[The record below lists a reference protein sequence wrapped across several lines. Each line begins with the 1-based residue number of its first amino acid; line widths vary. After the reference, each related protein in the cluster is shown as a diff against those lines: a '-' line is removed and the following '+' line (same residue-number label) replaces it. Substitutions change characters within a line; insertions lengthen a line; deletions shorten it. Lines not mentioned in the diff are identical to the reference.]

1 MRILHCIL
9 SKDFAGS
16 ETYCCQLAS
25 LQATHA
31 AIVLPPVA
39 DSVQV
44 IAKDSGQPAYMRRLQ
59 RAAAPAMLVCVPRWW
74 PSACD
79 VTAIGS
85 IVRAFAPD
93 IVHTHLGRATIR
105 AGNAARKLGVAHV
118 ATLHLDWRNA
128 YARCD
133 GIICI
138 AEWQRKLIPRSYRGH
153 VSVVWNWTPPVYG
166 AEGAA
171 TTSGGPLSARQGG
184 VTFLTLGRLVPQKG
198 VDVLIRAFRKA
209 FPTGV
214 EAVRCLIA
222 GDGPQRTELERL
234 AQGERRIKMLG
245 YVEDPTAVYRDADV
259 YVSAARYEPF
269 GLTILE
275 AMRAGCRL
283 ICTRTQGPVE
293 FLAHQPGV
301 AWADVD
307 DVDSLSA
314 TLRRAA
320 QDGHARMDWDLA
332 AFDGYGAMQSI
343 AAFYQTVL
351 HDKAGS
357 ANARPSTSAAL

>member
-25 LQATHA
+25 MQAAHA
-31 AIVLPPVA
+31 AMARPPA
-39 DSVQV
+39 AKSVRV
-44 IAKDSGQPAYMRRLQ
+44 VAKDNGRTAYVRRLE
-59 RAAAPAMLVCVPRWW
+59 RAAAPASLVCVPRWW
-74 PSACD
+74 PSVCD
-79 VTAIGS
+79 VAAIGS
-85 IVRAFAPD
+85 FVHAFAPD
-93 IVHTHLGRATIR
+93 IIHTHLGRATIR
-105 AGNAARKLGVAHV
+105 AGKAARQLGIPHV

-138 AEWQRKLIPRSYRGH
+138 AEWQRKLIPPSYRGQ
-153 VSVVWNWTPPVYG
+153 VTVVWNWAPPAHVHG
-166 AEGAA
+166 AGATA
-171 TTSGGPLSARQGG
+171 STAPLLAPRAGI
-184 VTFLTLGRLVPQKG
+184 TFLTLGRLVPQKG

-222 GDGPQRTELERL
+222 GDGPQRRELERL
-234 AQGERRIKMLG
+234 AQGERRISMLG
-245 YVEDPTAVYRDADV
+245 YIEDLAAVYRDADV

-293 FLAHQPGV
+293 FLARQHGV

-314 TLRRAA
+314 ALRRAA
-320 QDGHARMDWDLA
+320 EGGHARTVWDLA
-332 AFDGYGAMQSI
+332 AFDGHAAMQSI
-343 AAFYQTVL
+343 AAFYQAVL
-351 HDKAGS
+351 HGK
-357 ANARPSTSAAL
+357 PSRASSSQSTPPAL